1 MDNSHHNE
9 VTVYNV
15 DSKDPGYLIDA
26 NDAVVVVVDQHHL
39 QLQMLYSIV
48 LFLIQVHIQLVVVY
62 RLSKKFL
69 RFFKKN
75 IEKIIEFSEKSRK
88 KINKPLRLGFWNF
101 DFVDSIEI
109 IGFWYSWLDL
119 TGVSSKTTPTL

>member
-69 RFFKKN
+69 QFFKKN

-88 KINKPLRLGFWNF
+88 KINKPLRLGF
-101 DFVDSIEI
+101 
-109 IGFWYSWLDL
+109 
-119 TGVSSKTTPTL
+119 